1 MEVVLETES
10 IETRRFTS
18 EQLGNEVGLDC
29 SGRTVQRAMGTMSY
43 HKCTACRKG
52 WVNERLAE
60 RRVQYASTML
70 QRYPEPKDWQR
81 VKFSNEVYFGLGPER
96 AIVSVSFKSPDNGI
110 AMIVFRNDLRQRKKT
125 KGEFIDG
132 RQWVTTSSPTYISMI
147 PAILMG
153 R

>member
-1 MEVVLETES
+1 MHNDPEQKETRGRKSIISADKIREMEVVLETES
-10 IETRRFTS
+10 IEARRFTS

-43 HKCTACRKG
+43 HKCTARRKG

-81 VKFSNEVYFGLGPER
+81 VKFSNEVYFG
-96 AIVSVSFKSPDNGI
+96 
-110 AMIVFRNDLRQRKKT
+110 
-125 KGEFIDG
+125 
-132 RQWVTTSSPTYISMI
+132 
-147 PAILMG
+147 
-153 R
+153 

>member
-1 MEVVLETES
+1 MSGYGQVLHGGCTMILSKKKLGGVSLSFLQTRSGREVVLETES
-10 IETRRFTS
+10 IEARRFTS

-81 VKFSNEVYFGLGPER
+81 VKFSNEVYFG
-96 AIVSVSFKSPDNGI
+96 
-110 AMIVFRNDLRQRKKT
+110 
-125 KGEFIDG
+125 
-132 RQWVTTSSPTYISMI
+132 
-147 PAILMG
+147 
-153 R
+153 